1 MDAAFDEYAGRYDSA
16 LNEGLSLSG
25 ESKEYFAEA
34 RVRWLAGRLDER
46 GVAPQHVLDFGCGTG
61 DTCPALRSRL
71 NARQVTGVDQS
82 LESIVAARRTHTD
95 SRLHFEELNALQP
108 AGQFQLAYC
117 NGVFHHIERDR
128 RADALSYVR
137 RSLSDGGYFAFWE
150 NNPWNPATRLVM
162 RRIPFDRDAQLLSPP
177 AARTL
182 LANAGFEILSTDF
195 LFLFPRVLAALRPL
209 EAKLTRVPA
218 GAQYMVLCR
227 KAAW

>member
-1 MDAAFDEYAGRYDSA
+1 MC
-16 LNEGLSLSG
+16 
-25 ESKEYFAEA
+25 AE
-34 RVRWLAGRLDER
+34 
-46 GVAPQHVLDFGCGTG
+46 
-61 DTCPALRSRL
+61 LRRRL
-71 NARQVTGVDQS
+71 NARLLIGVDPSIQS
-82 LESIVAARRTHTD
+82 VIAARRTHTD
-95 SRLHFEELNALQP
+95 SRLHLEQMIALQP

-117 NGVFHHIERDR
+117 NGVFHHIERDK

-137 RSLSDGGYFAFWE
+137 RALSDGGYFAFWE
-150 NNPWNPATRLVM
+150 NNPWKPATRLVM

-182 LANAGFEILSTDF
+182 LANAGFEVLSTDF
-195 LFLFPRVLAALRPL
+195 LFLFPRVLAALRHL